1 MGRYIARRFLKAILL
16 LLVISVFVFAIQ
28 VLTDDP
34 ARQLAIGPPP
44 EEVEAMHE
52 ETIGPTPEEVEAIC
66 EEYELE
72 KPVLTE
78 RFNSIKGLLLSG
90 GIGWSMK

>member
-28 VLTDDP
+28 LLTDDP
-34 ARQLAIGPPP
+34 ARQLAGLEPP
-44 EEVEAMHE
+44 
-52 ETIGPTPEEVEAIC
+52 PEEVEAIC

-78 RFNSIKGLLLSG
+78 RFNSMKGLLSG